1 MSQDIKPTVLLIEA
15 DASLRRLIVL
25 GLQYRGMS
33 VVEAY
38 SPTSLSLTEIEQ
50 PGLLVVDVDDRVQS
64 NWSLLPAI
72 QAHPLFSH
80 VPIIVLAWD
89 CPVPALIEADEQNVG
104 QGQVM
109 YLAKPF
115 DARAL
120 HASIEQL
127 LVSQTVQT
135 AQSAY
140 AAEVVQTTQTT
151 QTTQEAAQLQEYL
164 LTLRTSSAAPSIF
177 PLITAA
183 GLLLAFIGL
192 MGFYALTLL
201 GIVVVMVSL
210 LAWTLG
216 SGSQQEQRPLPVG
229 NS

>member
-33 VVEAY
+33 VIEAY
-38 SPTSLSLTEIEQ
+38 SPTSLPLAEIEQ

-72 QAHPLFSH
+72 QAHPLFSQL
-80 VPIIVLAWD
+80 PIIVLAWD
-89 CPVPALIEADEQNVG
+89 CPASTLSETGEQNVG
-104 QGQVM
+104 QGQIT

-120 HASIEQL
+120 HATIDQL
-127 LVSQTVQT
+127 LASQTVQ
-135 AQSAY
+135 AVQASEAIEAVQS
-140 AAEVVQTTQTT
+140 
-151 QTTQEAAQLQEYL
+151 TQEAAQLQEYL
-164 LTLRTSSAAPSIF
+164 LAARTSSAAPSIF

-192 MGFYALTLL
+192 MGFYVLTLL
-201 GIVVVMVSL
+201 GMVVVMVSL

-216 SGSQQEQRPLPVG
+216 TGSQKEQRPVPVG
-229 NS
+229 MGNS

>member
-1 MSQDIKPTVLLIEA
+1 MSQDRKPTVLLIEA

-25 GLQYRGMS
+25 GLQYRGTS

-38 SPTSLSLTEIEQ
+38 SPASLPVAELEQ
-50 PGLLVVDVDDRVQS
+50 PGLVVVDVDDRVQS
-64 NWSLLPAI
+64 NWSLLPSI

-89 CPVPALIEADEQNVG
+89 CPVPALIAADEQNVG
-104 QGQVM
+104 QGQIM
-109 YLAKPF
+109 YLSKPF

-120 HASIEQL
+120 HASIEHL
-127 LVSQTVQT
+127 LISQT
-135 AQSAY
+135 AQSVQ
-140 AAEVVQTTQTT
+140 AAEVVQTTQTA
-151 QTTQEAAQLQEYL
+151 QEAAQLQEYL

-201 GIVVVMVSL
+201 GIVIVMVSL

-216 SGSQQEQRPLPVG
+216 TGSQKEQRPVPVG
-229 NS
+229 MGNS